1 MKKRPDPSKARIE
14 DHAEAAYTLLGTAA
28 FMVLPDPEDRIV
40 TFGALLEEAIRLLP
54 KGERCHAAQGV
65 ASILVKTF
73 PEPKGTPKG
82 AALTPEPPLH

>member
-1 MKKRPDPSKARIE
+1 VKKRPGPAKGLILE

-54 KGERCHAAQGV
+54 KGERCHAAQSV

-73 PEPKGTPKG
+73 PEPKGTAG
-82 AALTPEPPLH
+82 LTPEPPLH